1 MDAVLLTCSFL
12 SRSSRQN
19 SLLPIPASP
28 LALTSPPGCPPSSAP
43 GVNAP
48 LPVPAS
54 PTLLCG
60 SSVLGSLV
68 EPTQSRPQ
76 PQGASETC
84 LQGVLP
90 PFPLWA
96 MLSLETCPASYW
108 FHCPSQSPSSP
119 YSSQS
124 GLWASQVALV
134 VKTPTCQCGWTLT
147 DPGFG
152 PWVGKI
158 PWRRAQQPTLVFLP
172 ELVMDR
178 QAWQATVHGIAKS
191 QTRLSNLAYIPVSSL
206 EQTQEL
212 TPQIMALDTFP
223 SP

>member
-12 SRSSRQN
+12 SRSSRQS
-19 SLLPIPASP
+19 SLLPIRASP
-28 LALTSPPGCPPSSAP
+28 LALTSPPGCPPVQCPRGERSTPSPRLAHPALWLFCVGELGGAHTVQAP
-43 GVNAP
+43 A
-48 LPVPAS
+48 
-54 PTLLCG
+54 
-60 SSVLGSLV
+60 
-68 EPTQSRPQ
+68 
-76 PQGASETC
+76 QGASETC

-158 PWRRAQQPTLVFLP
+158 PWRRAQQRTLVFLP

-178 QAWQATVHGIAKS
+178 QAWQATIHGIAKS